1 MILEPS
7 TWGALFFKFTGCSVR
22 SVHIGYGLYSGRA
35 VAFRPIGRAKASSRL
50 SIDFRTNHGKML
62 PMSDPTFTFAIRDRI
77 DAFEELADRFV
88 FEIFD
93 LPWALMTDES
103 TLSDF
108 NGCGLDNRE
117 DLKALDDEAYR
128 AYWEEWVVKRVCEHY
143 RVESFPVTIPMV
155 QLLERI
161 DRAAPLQ

>member
-1 MILEPS
+1 MTFYRPTVSAPMCAGGGRPYWVWAPLGEGRRFS
-7 TWGALFFKFTGCSVR
+7 NSKKSRSFK
-22 SVHIGYGLYSGRA
+22 
-35 VAFRPIGRAKASSRL
+35 SSEL

-62 PMSDPTFTFAIRDRI
+62 AMSDTPFTFAERDRI

>member
-1 MILEPS
+1 
-7 TWGALFFKFTGCSVR
+7 
-22 SVHIGYGLYSGRA
+22 
-35 VAFRPIGRAKASSRL
+35 
-50 SIDFRTNHGKML
+50 ML
-62 PMSDPTFTFAIRDRI
+62 PMSDTPFTFALRDRI

-117 DLKALDDEAYR
+117 DLKALDDGAYSE
-128 AYWEEWVVKRVCEHY
+128 YWEEWVVKRVCDHY
-143 RVESFPVTIPMV
+143 RIESFPVTIPMV
-155 QLLERI
+155 KLLERI